1 MKLLIPIISYNFA
14 EYLIREIQ
22 TWLYINLDQTKL
34 ISAQCF
40 INLIDERVNLKDVFY
55 FSLNCLVIKKYD
67 NRLEIVF
74 NESIKVPQTN
84 LKLIN
89 ILKLINYGNTIVTP
103 YPIYTNMFN
112 YFEKNIETCYNRYI
126 MFGG

>member
-1 MKLLIPIISYNFA
+1 MKLLIPIINYNFA

-40 INLIDERVNLKDVFY
+40 INLIDEKVNLKDVFY